1 MLDDGKWT
9 REEIVDEVISV
20 LRHRLSLVS
29 ETSSYG
35 STDGSVTTTIKLM
48 LDGEEI
54 SSVDLDA

>member
-9 REEIVDEVISV
+9 REEIVDEVMWV
-20 LRHRLSLVS
+20 LRQRLSLVS
-29 ETSSYG
+29 ETSSYN

>member
-1 MLDDGKWT
+1 MFDDGKWT
-9 REEIVDEVISV
+9 REEIVDEVMWV
-20 LRHRLSLVS
+20 LRQRLSLVS
-29 ETSSYG
+29 ETSSYN